1 MHRAV
6 AAWLLR
12 PIAGDGPGDGRC
24 EWGWTQI
31 DDACFKVTQ
40 GIWKWEVQTV
50 KRLNLRGAFTD
61 RTGQNQK

>member
-40 GIWKWEVQTV
+40 GI
-50 KRLNLRGAFTD
+50 
-61 RTGQNQK
+61 